1 MAKLSRDVSK
11 IVKEVGYFCSAVLYM
26 YSKKT
31 KMVKKHETKMIVE
44 NGLAIAILFINLL
57 VTYVVQ
63 QPVKSYD
70 YINCK
75 FY

>member
-1 MAKLSRDVSK
+1 MFLYCNALYDNTTQSKHTKL
-11 IVKEVGYFCSAVLYM
+11 
-26 YSKKT
+26 
-31 KMVKKHETKMIVE
+31 VKKHETKMIVE